1 MGIRPVEL
9 NGMIQR
15 MDDVGMIKKHEDAK
29 PFLDQQNIQMQ
40 VNKRED
46 NLAHTVLHPDNT
58 SNLKN
63 DSDAKGESRGTYYK
77 SSGKKKQKKQLKL
90 LNVQRLLRQLKQLKR
105 RQQLKKLL

>member
-63 DSDAKGESRGTYYK
+63 DSDAKGESRGTYYI
-77 SSGKKKQKKQLKL
+77 SSGKKKQKNLHRM
-90 LNVQRLLRQLKQLKR
+90 NVLQESTSIIKETGCQNF
-105 RQQLKKLL
+105 

>member
-58 SNLKN
+58 SNLMLKERAEAHITKAREKRN
-63 DSDAKGESRGTYYK
+63 KKSRR
-77 SSGKKKQKKQLKL
+77 KL
-90 LNVQRLLRQLKQLKR
+90 
-105 RQQLKKLL
+105 

>member
-63 DSDAKGESRGTYYK
+63 DSDAKDEGKNKYLNQRKDNKKHVGTDR
-77 SSGKKKQKKQLKL
+77 
-90 LNVQRLLRQLKQLKR
+90 VIPKR
-105 RQQLKKLL
+105 SQGSFDISI

>member
-63 DSDAKGESRGTYYK
+63 DSDAKGESRNTNNK
-77 SSGKKKQKKQLKL
+77 SSEKNKKKKQEKVIKKEVTGGFDIKI
-90 LNVQRLLRQLKQLKR
+90 
-105 RQQLKKLL
+105 

>member
-77 SSGKKKQKKQLKL
+77 SAGKKKQKKQEK
-90 LNVQRLLRQLKQLKR
+90 VI
-105 RQQLKKLL
+105 KKEVTGRFDIKI